1 MLDIKLIRSNPEI
14 LKKALQ
20 KRKDNFDVNG
30 LLSLD
35 EKRRKT
41 LVELEQLRNKQNEN
55 SKLIP
60 KYKKKEK
67 IIISDGGNEK
77 SFGKNKSSRCGSQKD

>member
-41 LVELEQLRNKQNEN
+41 LVELEQLRNKQNEIQSLFPN
-55 SKLIP
+55 T
-60 KYKKKEK
+60 KKKEK
-67 IIISDGGNEK
+67 MYHL
-77 SFGKNKSSRCGSQKD
+77 

>member
-60 KYKKKEK
+60 KYKKEGKDVSSLMEEMKSLSEK
-67 IIISDGGNEK
+67 
-77 SFGKNKSSRCGSQKD
+77 